1 MIKENPKFFLSIFFS
16 RIFFFLDEWIAV
28 LLIITQNAVPTKG
41 EAIEGKRLRVVSHH
55 YSESF
60 MLFGEFEA
68 LSDSTV
74 KSNRLMQGHGGPPS
88 MVSLV
93 NTPTCKHKEGRG

>member
-1 MIKENPKFFLSIFFS
+1 M
-16 RIFFFLDEWIAV
+16 
-28 LLIITQNAVPTKG
+28 
-41 EAIEGKRLRVVSHH
+41 VSHH

-60 MLFGEFEA
+60 MLLSEFEA

-74 KSNRLMQGHGGPPS
+74 KSNCLMQGHGGPPS

-93 NTPTCKHKEGRG
+93 NTPTCKHKEGRKGLNMMESDVLPSGLGFRSRKIIGKTSIIFKISPT